1 MSRESAMRP
10 LDLANKIQRQID
22 MSESL
27 GLELKVTM
35 TRDAAQGMVELLR
48 KVEELMLDH
57 ARLKRSA
64 GEDRT

>member
-1 MSRESAMRP
+1 MRP

-64 GEDRT
+64 GEDRS